1 MPVGELEAWLR
12 LLLTPG
18 VGRVQARHLLA
29 AAGSPQA
36 VFELSHAALQGL
48 GLERSAAAL
57 AARPAGLDGQ
67 LRATLDWLEAADD
80 RFVFTL
86 GDAGYAPQLLDIDD
100 PPLLLYAMGSLARR
114 WAAGEHGGQP
124 MLAVVGSRNPTPQG
138 QRHAQQFAHALA
150 QAGVCIVSG
159 LALGIDGAA
168 HQGAMQAGGSTVAVV
183 GTGLDR
189 VYPRQHLA
197 LARQMLDHGAIVSEF
212 AIGTA
217 PLNHHFPQRNRIL
230 AGLAQATLVVEANLQ
245 SGSLITARLAAE
257 QGKEVMA
264 IPGSIDSPQ
273 SRGCHQ
279 LIVQGARLVGSAAD
293 VLQALA
299 ELGALRPIAA
309 AAAPGRSAEGQ
320 QLQTVLSPGC
330 SDDGPLL
337 QALGFEPVGLDAL
350 QARCGWP
357 TERLQARLLELELE
371 GALGRLPGGLFQRL
385 A

>member
-1 MPVGELEAWLR
+1 MPVDELEAWLR

-29 AAGSPQA
+29 AARSPQA
-36 VFELSHAALQGL
+36 VFELSPAALQAL
-48 GLERSAAAL
+48 GLERCAAAL
-57 AARPAGLDGQ
+57 AARPAELDGQ
-67 LRATLDWLEAADD
+67 LRATLKWLEGGGD

-86 GDAGYAPQLLDIDD
+86 GDAGYPPQLLDIDD
-100 PPLLLYAMGSLARR
+100 PPLLLYAMGAMARR
-114 WAAGEHGGQP
+114 WAAGAHGGLP

-168 HQGAMQAGGSTVAVV
+168 HQGAMLAGGSTVAVV

-197 LARQMLDHGAIVSEF
+197 LARQMLNQGAIVSEF
-212 AIGTA
+212 AIGA
-217 PLNHHFPQRNRIL
+217 PPLTHHFPQRNRIL

-279 LIVQGARLVGSAAD
+279 LIVQGARLVGSVAD
-293 VLQALA
+293 VLQALGD
-299 ELGALRPIAA
+299 LGAMRCAGAA
-309 AAAPGRSAEGQ
+309 AAADGAGEQPGLALPPGR
-320 QLQTVLSPGC
+320 

-350 QARCGWP
+350 QVRCGWP

-371 GALGRLPGGLFQRL
+371 GALGRLPGGLFQRVV
-385 A
+385 